1 MKVLFT
7 LVKRELQEH
16 KVGLI
21 YAPFIVAMIL
31 SLVIVLVYFGV
42 TDIKTNDFNFSTSI
56 YENGEA
62 VEWMRAATVEQ
73 KMTVIRSGLVVLG
86 FPVAFVMIFAVL
98 SYSLGTFFE
107 ERKDKSIIFWRS
119 LPISDLETVLS
130 KVFVV
135 VFIAPLIILPALI
148 FLHMVA
154 LFSASIFFAVS
165 DIVPFTW
172 IWNAYS
178 ITDWFRI
185 IFSLWMQLLWSLP
198 ILAWLMLAGAYS
210 RKPIVA
216 AVLPLVGII
225 AIERVVLGS
234 GVFLATAIERMQPW
248 SLMSSFPKQYEE
260 LRVVEIADIP
270 LLLATQEF
278 WYGMLISILLISA
291 IVYVR
296 SRSEY
301 SSVE

>member
-1 MKVLFT
+1 MKVLIT

-21 YAPFIVAMIL
+21 YAPFIVAIIL

-42 TDIKTNDFNFSTSI
+42 ADIKANDINFSTSV

-62 VEWMRAATVEQ
+62 VEWMRAATVDQ
-73 KMTVIRSGLVVLG
+73 KVAVIRSGLIVLG

-148 FLHMVA
+148 FLHMVS
-154 LFSASIFFAVS
+154 LLSASIFFAVS

-225 AIERVVLGS
+225 AIERVVFGS
-234 GVFLATAIERMQPW
+234 AVFLATAIERIQPW

-278 WYGMLISILLISA
+278 WYGMLISVLLIGA
-291 IVYVR
+291 IVYIR

>member
-1 MKVLFT
+1 MKVLIT

-21 YAPFIVAMIL
+21 YAPFIVAIIL

-42 TDIKTNDFNFSTSI
+42 ADIKANDINFSTSV

-62 VEWMRAATVEQ
+62 VEWMRAATVDQ
-73 KMTVIRSGLVVLG
+73 KVAVIRSGLIVLG

-148 FLHMVA
+148 FLHMVS
-154 LFSASIFFAVS
+154 LLSASIFFAVS

-225 AIERVVLGS
+225 AIERVVFGS
-234 GVFLATAIERMQPW
+234 AVFLATAIERIQPW

-278 WYGMLISILLISA
+278 WYGMLISILLIGE
-291 IVYVR
+291 IVYIR

>member
-1 MKVLFT
+1 MKVLIT

-21 YAPFIVAMIL
+21 YAPFIVATIL

-42 TDIKTNDFNFSTSI
+42 ADIKTNEFNFSTSV

-62 VEWMRAATVEQ
+62 VEWMRAATVDQ
-73 KMTVIRSGLVVLG
+73 KERVIRSGLIVLG

-148 FLHMVA
+148 FLQMVA
-154 LFSASIFFAVS
+154 LLSASIFFAVS

-178 ITDWFRI
+178 FTDWFRI
-185 IFSLWMQLLWSLP
+185 IFSLWTQLLWSLP

-216 AVLPLVGII
+216 AILPLVGII
-225 AIERVVLGS
+225 AIERVLFGS
-234 GVFLATAIERMQPW
+234 AVFLATAIERIQPW

-278 WYGMLISILLISA
+278 WYGMLISVLRIGA
-291 IVYVR
+291 IVYIR

>member
-1 MKVLFT
+1 MNVLIA

-21 YAPFIVAMIL
+21 YAPFIVAFIL
-31 SLVIVLVYFGV
+31 SLVMVLVYFGV
-42 TDIKTNDFNFSTSI
+42 ADIKTNEFNFSTSV

-62 VEWMRAATVEQ
+62 VEWMRAATVDQ
-73 KMTVIRSGLVVLG
+73 KERVIRSGLIVFG
-86 FPVAFVMIFAVL
+86 FPVVFIMIFAVL

-135 VFIAPLIILPALI
+135 VFVAPLIILPALI

-154 LFSASIFFAVS
+154 LLSASIYFAVS

-172 IWNAYS
+172 VWNAYS
-178 ITDWFRI
+178 IADWFRI

-225 AIERVVLGS
+225 ALERAVFGS
-234 GVFLATAIERMQPW
+234 AVFLATAIERLQPW

-260 LRVVEIADIP
+260 LRVVEITDIP
-270 LLLATQEF
+270 LLLTTQDF
-278 WYGMLISILLISA
+278 WYGILISVLLIGA
-291 IVYVR
+291 IVYIR

>member
-130 KVFVV
+130 
-135 VFIAPLIILPALI
+135 
-148 FLHMVA
+148 
-154 LFSASIFFAVS
+154 
-165 DIVPFTW
+165 
-172 IWNAYS
+172 
-178 ITDWFRI
+178 
-185 IFSLWMQLLWSLP
+185 
-198 ILAWLMLAGAYS
+198 
-210 RKPIVA
+210 
-216 AVLPLVGII
+216 
-225 AIERVVLGS
+225 
-234 GVFLATAIERMQPW
+234 
-248 SLMSSFPKQYEE
+248 
-260 LRVVEIADIP
+260 
-270 LLLATQEF
+270 
-278 WYGMLISILLISA
+278 
-291 IVYVR
+291 
-296 SRSEY
+296 
-301 SSVE
+301 

>member
-1 MKVLFT
+1 MT
-7 LVKRELQEH
+7 LVKRELQEY

-21 YAPFIVAMIL
+21 YAPFIVAFIL

-42 TDIKTNDFNFSTSI
+42 ADIKTNEFNFSTSV

-62 VEWMRAATVEQ
+62 VEWMRAATVDQ
-73 KMTVIRSGLVVLG
+73 KVAVIRSGLVVLG
-86 FPVAFVMIFAVL
+86 FPIAFVMIFAVL

-119 LPISDLETVLS
+119 LPISDLKTVLS
-130 KVFVV
+130 KVFIV
-135 VFIAPLIILPALI
+135 VFVAPLIILPALI
-148 FLHMVA
+148 FLHVA
-154 LFSASIFFAVS
+154 ALLTASIYFAVA

-178 ITDWFRI
+178 IVDWFRI

-216 AVLPLVGII
+216 AILPLVGLI
-225 AIERVVLGS
+225 ALERVVFGS
-234 GVFLATAIERMQPW
+234 AVFLATAIERIQPW
-248 SLMSSFPKQYEE
+248 SLMSSFPKQYEQ

-278 WYGMLISILLISA
+278 WYGILISILLIGA
-291 IVYVR
+291 IVYIR
-296 SRSEY
+296 SRGEY

>member
-1 MKVLFT
+1 MKVLIT

-21 YAPFIVAMIL
+21 YAPFIVAIIL

-42 TDIKTNDFNFSTSI
+42 ADIKANDINFSTSV

-62 VEWMRAATVEQ
+62 VEWMRAATVDQ
-73 KMTVIRSGLVVLG
+73 KVAVIRSGLIVLG

-148 FLHMVA
+148 FLHMVS
-154 LFSASIFFAVS
+154 LLSASIFFAVS

-185 IFSLWMQLLWSLP
+185 IFSLWTQLLWSLP

-216 AVLPLVGII
+216 AILPLVGII
-225 AIERVVLGS
+225 AIERVVFGS
-234 GVFLATAIERMQPW
+234 AVFLATAIERIQPW

-278 WYGMLISILLISA
+278 WYGMLISILLIGA
-291 IVYVR
+291 IVYIR

>member
-135 VFIAPLIILPALI
+135 VFVAPLIILPALI

-154 LFSASIFFAVS
+154 LLSASIFFAVS

-185 IFSLWMQLLWSLP
+185 IFSLWTQLLWSLP

-278 WYGMLISILLISA
+278 WYGMLISVLLISV
-291 IVYVR
+291 IVYIR

>member
-1 MKVLFT
+1 MKLLIT
-7 LVKRELQEH
+7 LVKRELQEY

-21 YAPFIVAMIL
+21 YAPFIVAFIL

-42 TDIKTNDFNFSTSI
+42 AEIKTNEFNFSTSV

-62 VEWMRAATVEQ
+62 VEWMRAATVDQ
-73 KMTVIRSGLVVLG
+73 KVAVIRSGLVVLG
-86 FPVAFVMIFAVL
+86 FPIAFVMIFAVL

-135 VFIAPLIILPALI
+135 VFVAPLIILPALI

-154 LFSASIFFAVS
+154 LLSASIFFAVS

-172 IWNAYS
+172 IWTAYS

-234 GVFLATAIERMQPW
+234 GVFFATAIERMQPW

-278 WYGMLISILLISA
+278 WYGMLISVLLISA
-291 IVYVR
+291 IVYIR

>member
-1 MKVLFT
+1 MKLLIT
-7 LVKRELQEH
+7 LIKRELQEY

-21 YAPFIVAMIL
+21 YAPFIVAFIL

-42 TDIKTNDFNFSTSI
+42 ADIKTNEFNFSTSV

-62 VEWMRAATVEQ
+62 VEWMRAATVDQ
-73 KMTVIRSGLVVLG
+73 KVAVIRSGLVVLG
-86 FPVAFVMIFAVL
+86 FPIAFVMIFAVL

-119 LPISDLETVLS
+119 LPISDLKTVLS
-130 KVFVV
+130 KVFIV
-135 VFIAPLIILPALI
+135 VFVAPLIILPALI
-148 FLHMVA
+148 FLHVA
-154 LFSASIFFAVS
+154 ALLTASIYFAVA

-185 IFSLWMQLLWSLP
+185 IFSLWTQLLWSLP

-216 AVLPLVGII
+216 AILPLVGLI
-225 AIERVVLGS
+225 ALERGCIRKCCIFS
-234 GVFLATAIERMQPW
+234 NCP
-248 SLMSSFPKQYEE
+248 
-260 LRVVEIADIP
+260 
-270 LLLATQEF
+270 
-278 WYGMLISILLISA
+278 
-291 IVYVR
+291 
-296 SRSEY
+296 
-301 SSVE
+301 

>member
-1 MKVLFT
+1 MRLLIT
-7 LVKRELQEH
+7 LVKRELQEY

-21 YAPFIVAMIL
+21 YAPFIVAFIL
-31 SLVIVLVYFGV
+31 SLVIVLVFFGV
-42 TDIKTNDFNFSTSI
+42 ADITTNEFNFSTSV

-62 VEWMRAATVEQ
+62 VEWMRAATVDQ
-73 KMTVIRSGLVVLG
+73 KVAVIRSGLVVLG
-86 FPVAFVMIFAVL
+86 FPIAFIMIFAVL

-119 LPISDLETVLS
+119 LPISDLKTVLS

-135 VFIAPLIILPALI
+135 VFVAPLIILPALI

-154 LFSASIFFAVS
+154 LLSASIYFAVS

-178 ITDWFRI
+178 IVDWFRI

-198 ILAWLMLAGAYS
+198 IFAWLMLAGAYS

-216 AVLPLVGII
+216 AILPLVGLI
-225 AIERVVLGS
+225 ALERVVFGS
-234 GVFLATAIERMQPW
+234 AVFLATAIERIQPW
-248 SLMSSFPKQYEE
+248 SLMSSFPKQYEQ

-278 WYGMLISILLISA
+278 WYGILISILLIGA
-291 IVYVR
+291 IVYIR
-296 SRSEY
+296 SRGEY

>member
-1 MKVLFT
+1 MKLLMT
-7 LVKRELQEH
+7 LIKRELQEY
-16 KVGLI
+16 KVGLV
-21 YAPFIVAMIL
+21 YAPFIVAFIL

-42 TDIKTNDFNFSTSI
+42 ADIKTNEFNFSTSV

-62 VEWMRAATVEQ
+62 VEWMRAATVDQ
-73 KMTVIRSGLVVLG
+73 KVAVIRSGLVVLG
-86 FPVAFVMIFAVL
+86 FPIAFVMIFAVL

-119 LPISDLETVLS
+119 LPISDLKTVLS
-130 KVFVV
+130 KVFIV
-135 VFIAPLIILPALI
+135 VFVAPLIILPALI
-148 FLHMVA
+148 FLHVA
-154 LFSASIFFAVS
+154 ALLTASIYFAVA

-178 ITDWFRI
+178 IVDWFRI

-216 AVLPLVGII
+216 AILPLVGLI
-225 AIERVVLGS
+225 ALERVVFGS
-234 GVFLATAIERMQPW
+234 ALFLATALERIRPW
-248 SLMSSFPKQYEE
+248 SLMSSFPKKYEE

-278 WYGMLISILLISA
+278 WYGILISVLLIGA
-291 IVYVR
+291 IVYIR
-296 SRSEY
+296 SRGEY

>member
-1 MKVLFT
+1 MKVFFT

-135 VFIAPLIILPALI
+135 VFVAPLIILPALI

-154 LFSASIFFAVS
+154 LLSASIFFAVS

-248 SLMSSFPKQYEE
+248 SLMSSFPKKYEE

-278 WYGMLISILLISA
+278 WYGMLISVLLISA
-291 IVYVR
+291 IVYIR

>member
-1 MKVLFT
+1 MKVLIT

-21 YAPFIVAMIL
+21 YAPFIVAIIL

-42 TDIKTNDFNFSTSI
+42 ADIKANDINFSTSV

-62 VEWMRAATVEQ
+62 VEWMRAATVDQ
-73 KMTVIRSGLVVLG
+73 KVAVIRSGLIVLG

-148 FLHMVA
+148 FLHMVS
-154 LFSASIFFAVS
+154 LLSASIFFAVS

-216 AVLPLVGII
+216 AILPLVGII
-225 AIERVVLGS
+225 AIERVVFGS
-234 GVFLATAIERMQPW
+234 AVFLATAIERIQPW

-278 WYGMLISILLISA
+278 WYGMLISILLIGA
-291 IVYVR
+291 IVYIR

>member
-1 MKVLFT
+1 MKVLIT

-21 YAPFIVAMIL
+21 YAPFIVATIM

-42 TDIKTNDFNFSTSI
+42 ADIKTNEFNFSTSV

-73 KMTVIRSGLVVLG
+73 KMTVIRSGLVVFG

-98 SYSLGTFFE
+98 SYSIGTFFE

-148 FLHMVA
+148 FIHMVA
-154 LFSASIFFAVS
+154 LLSASIFFAVS

-185 IFSLWMQLLWSLP
+185 IFSLWTQLLWSLP

-225 AIERVVLGS
+225 AIERVVFGS
-234 GVFLATAIERMQPW
+234 AVFLATAIERIQPW

-278 WYGMLISILLISA
+278 WYGILISVLLIGA
-291 IVYVR
+291 IVYIR

>member
-1 MKVLFT
+1 MKVLIT

-21 YAPFIVAMIL
+21 YAPFIVAIIL

-42 TDIKTNDFNFSTSI
+42 ADIKANDINFSTSV

-62 VEWMRAATVEQ
+62 VEWMRAATVDQ
-73 KMTVIRSGLVVLG
+73 KVAVIRSGLIVLG

-148 FLHMVA
+148 FLHMVS
-154 LFSASIFFAVS
+154 LLSASIFFAVS

-225 AIERVVLGS
+225 AIERVVFGS
-234 GVFLATAIERMQPW
+234 AVFLATAIERIQPW

-278 WYGMLISILLISA
+278 WYGMLISTLLIGA
-291 IVYVR
+291 IVYIR

>member
-1 MKVLFT
+1 MKLLIT
-7 LVKRELQEH
+7 LVKRELQEY

-21 YAPFIVAMIL
+21 YAPFIVAFIL
-31 SLVIVLVYFGV
+31 SLVIILVYFGV
-42 TDIKTNDFNFSTSI
+42 TDIKTNEINFSISV

-62 VEWMRAATVEQ
+62 VEWMRAATVDQ
-73 KMTVIRSGLVVLG
+73 KVAVIRSGLIVLG
-86 FPVAFVMIFAVL
+86 FPIAFVMIFAVL

-119 LPISDLETVLS
+119 LPISDLKTVLS

-135 VFIAPLIILPALI
+135 VFVAPLIILPALI

-154 LFSASIFFAVS
+154 LLSASIYFAVA

-185 IFSLWMQLLWSLP
+185 IFSLWTQLLWSLP

-216 AVLPLVGII
+216 SILPLVGFI
-225 AIERVVLGS
+225 AIERVVFGS
-234 GVFLATAIERMQPW
+234 AVFLTTAIERIQPW

-278 WYGMLISILLISA
+278 WYGILISVLLIGA
-291 IVYVR
+291 IVYIR

>member
-1 MKVLFT
+1 MKVLIT

-21 YAPFIVAMIL
+21 YAPFIVATIL

-42 TDIKTNDFNFSTSI
+42 ADIKTKEFNFSTSV

-62 VEWMRAATVEQ
+62 VEWMRAATVDQ
-73 KMTVIRSGLVVLG
+73 KERVIRSGLIVLG

-148 FLHMVA
+148 FLQMVA
-154 LFSASIFFAVS
+154 LLSASIFFAVS

-178 ITDWFRI
+178 FTDWFRI
-185 IFSLWMQLLWSLP
+185 IFSLWTQLLWSLP

-216 AVLPLVGII
+216 AILPLVGII
-225 AIERVVLGS
+225 ALERVLFGS
-234 GVFLATAIERMQPW
+234 AVFLATAIERIQPW

-278 WYGMLISILLISA
+278 WYGMLISVLLIGA
-291 IVYVR
+291 IVYIR

>member
-1 MKVLFT
+1 MRLLIT
-7 LVKRELQEH
+7 LVKRELQEY

-21 YAPFIVAMIL
+21 YAPFIVAFIL
-31 SLVIVLVYFGV
+31 SLVIVLVFFGV
-42 TDIKTNDFNFSTSI
+42 ADITTNEFNFSTSV

-62 VEWMRAATVEQ
+62 VEWMRAATVDQ
-73 KMTVIRSGLVVLG
+73 KVAVIRSGLIVLG
-86 FPVAFVMIFAVL
+86 FPIAFVMIFAVL

-119 LPISDLETVLS
+119 LPISDLKTVLS

-135 VFIAPLIILPALI
+135 VFVAPLIILPALI

-154 LFSASIFFAVS
+154 LLSASLYFAVA

-178 ITDWFRI
+178 IIDWFRI

-216 AVLPLVGII
+216 AILPLVGLI
-225 AIERVVLGS
+225 ALERVVFGS
-234 GVFLATAIERMQPW
+234 AVFLATAIERIQPW
-248 SLMSSFPKQYEE
+248 SLMSSFPNQYED

-278 WYGMLISILLISA
+278 WYGMLSSLLLISV

>member
-1 MKVLFT
+1 L
-7 LVKRELQEH
+7 
-16 KVGLI
+16 
-21 YAPFIVAMIL
+21 
-31 SLVIVLVYFGV
+31 
-42 TDIKTNDFNFSTSI
+42 

-62 VEWMRAATVEQ
+62 VEWMRAATVDQ
-73 KMTVIRSGLVVLG
+73 KVAVIRSGLIVLG
-86 FPVAFVMIFAVL
+86 FPIAFVMIFAVL

-119 LPISDLETVLS
+119 LPISDLKTVLS

-135 VFIAPLIILPALI
+135 VFVAPLIILPALI

-154 LFSASIFFAVS
+154 LLSASIYFAVA

-178 ITDWFRI
+178 IVDWFRI

-210 RKPIVA
+210 KKPIVA
-216 AVLPLVGII
+216 AILPLVGLI
-225 AIERVVLGS
+225 ALERVVFGS
-234 GVFLATAIERMQPW
+234 AVFLATAIERIQPW
-248 SLMSSFPKQYEE
+248 SLMSSFPKQYEQ

-278 WYGMLISILLISA
+278 WYGILISVLLIGA
-291 IVYVR
+291 IVYIR

>member
-1 MKVLFT
+1 MNVLIA

-21 YAPFIVAMIL
+21 YAPFIVATIL

-42 TDIKTNDFNFSTSI
+42 ADIKTNEFNFSTSV

-62 VEWMRAATVEQ
+62 VEWMRAATVDQ
-73 KMTVIRSGLVVLG
+73 KERVIRSGLIVLG

-148 FLHMVA
+148 FLHMVS
-154 LFSASIFFAVS
+154 LLSASIFFAVS

-216 AVLPLVGII
+216 AILPLVGII
-225 AIERVVLGS
+225 AIERVVFGS
-234 GVFLATAIERMQPW
+234 AVFLATAIERIQPW

-278 WYGMLISILLISA
+278 WYGMLISILLIGA
-291 IVYVR
+291 IVYIR

>member
-1 MKVLFT
+1 MKVLIT

-21 YAPFIVAMIL
+21 YAPFIVATIL

-42 TDIKTNDFNFSTSI
+42 ADIKTNEFNFSTSV

-62 VEWMRAATVEQ
+62 VEWMRVATVDQ
-73 KMTVIRSGLVVLG
+73 KERVIRSGLIVLG

-148 FLHMVA
+148 FLQMVA
-154 LFSASIFFAVS
+154 LLSASIFFAVS

-178 ITDWFRI
+178 FTDWFRI
-185 IFSLWMQLLWSLP
+185 IFSLWTQLLWSLP

-216 AVLPLVGII
+216 AILPLVGII
-225 AIERVVLGS
+225 AIERVLFGS
-234 GVFLATAIERMQPW
+234 AVFLATAIERIQPW

-278 WYGMLISILLISA
+278 WYGMLISVLLIGA
-291 IVYVR
+291 IVYIR

>member
-1 MKVLFT
+1 MKVLIT

-21 YAPFIVAMIL
+21 YSPFIVATIL

-42 TDIKTNDFNFSTSI
+42 ADIKTNEFNFSTSV

-62 VEWMRAATVEQ
+62 VEWMRAATVDQ
-73 KMTVIRSGLVVLG
+73 KERVIRSGLIVLG

-148 FLHMVA
+148 FLQMVA
-154 LFSASIFFAVS
+154 LLSASIFFAVS

-178 ITDWFRI
+178 FTDWFRI
-185 IFSLWMQLLWSLP
+185 IFSLWTQLLWSLP

-216 AVLPLVGII
+216 AILPLVGII
-225 AIERVVLGS
+225 AIERVLFGS
-234 GVFLATAIERMQPW
+234 AVFLATAIERIQPW

-278 WYGMLISILLISA
+278 WYGMLISVLLIGA
-291 IVYVR
+291 IVYIR

>member
-1 MKVLFT
+1 MKVLIT

-21 YAPFIVAMIL
+21 YAPFIVAIIL

-42 TDIKTNDFNFSTSI
+42 ADIKANDINFSTSV

-62 VEWMRAATVEQ
+62 VEWMRAATVDQ
-73 KMTVIRSGLVVLG
+73 KVAVIRSGLIVLG

-148 FLHMVA
+148 FLHMVS
-154 LFSASIFFAVS
+154 LLSASIFFAVS

-225 AIERVVLGS
+225 AIERVVFGS
-234 GVFLATAIERMQPW
+234 AVFLATAIERIQPW

-270 LLLATQEF
+270 LLLATHEF
-278 WYGMLISILLISA
+278 WYGMLISVLLIGA
-291 IVYVR
+291 IVYIR

>member
-1 MKVLFT
+1 MKLLIT
-7 LVKRELQEH
+7 LIKRELQEY

-21 YAPFIVAMIL
+21 YAPFIVAFIL

-42 TDIKTNDFNFSTSI
+42 ADIKTNEFNFSTSV

-62 VEWMRAATVEQ
+62 VEWMRAATVDQ
-73 KMTVIRSGLVVLG
+73 KVAVIRSGLIVLG
-86 FPVAFVMIFAVL
+86 FPIAFVMIFAVL

-119 LPISDLETVLS
+119 LPISDLKTVLS

-135 VFIAPLIILPALI
+135 VFVAPLIILPALI
-148 FLHMVA
+148 FLHVVA
-154 LFSASIFFAVS
+154 LLSASIYFAVA

-178 ITDWFRI
+178 IVDWFRI

-216 AVLPLVGII
+216 AILPLVGLI
-225 AIERVVLGS
+225 ALERVVFGS
-234 GVFLATAIERMQPW
+234 AVFLATAIERIQPW
-248 SLMSSFPKQYEE
+248 SLMSSFPKQYEQ

-278 WYGMLISILLISA
+278 WYGILISVLLIGA
-291 IVYVR
+291 IVYIR

>member
-135 VFIAPLIILPALI
+135 VFVAPLIILPALI

-216 AVLPLVGII
+216 AVLPLVGVI

-234 GVFLATAIERMQPW
+234 GVFLATAFERMQPW

-278 WYGMLISILLISA
+278 WYGMLISVLLISV

>member
-1 MKVLFT
+1 MRLLIT
-7 LVKRELQEH
+7 LVKRELQEY

-21 YAPFIVAMIL
+21 YAPFIVAFIL

-42 TDIKTNDFNFSTSI
+42 ADIKTNEFNFSTSV

-62 VEWMRAATVEQ
+62 VEWMRAATVDQ
-73 KMTVIRSGLVVLG
+73 KVAVIRSGLVVLG
-86 FPVAFVMIFAVL
+86 FPIAFVMIFAVL

-119 LPISDLETVLS
+119 LPISDLKTVLS
-130 KVFVV
+130 KVFIV
-135 VFIAPLIILPALI
+135 VFVAPLIILPALI
-148 FLHMVA
+148 FLHVA
-154 LFSASIFFAVS
+154 ALLTASIYFAVA

-178 ITDWFRI
+178 IVDWFRI

-216 AVLPLVGII
+216 AILPLVGLI
-225 AIERVVLGS
+225 AIERVVFGS
-234 GVFLATAIERMQPW
+234 AVFLATAIERIQPW
-248 SLMSSFPKQYEE
+248 SLMSSFPKQYEQ

-278 WYGMLISILLISA
+278 WYGILISVLLIGA
-291 IVYVR
+291 IVYIR
-296 SRSEY
+296 SRGEY

>member
-1 MKVLFT
+1 MKLLIT
-7 LVKRELQEH
+7 LVKRELQEY

-21 YAPFIVAMIL
+21 YAPFIVAFIL

-42 TDIKTNDFNFSTSI
+42 TDIKTNEFNFSTSL

-62 VEWMRAATVEQ
+62 VEWMRAATVDQ
-73 KMTVIRSGLVVLG
+73 KVAVIRSGLVVLG
-86 FPVAFVMIFAVL
+86 FPIAFVMIFAVL

-119 LPISDLETVLS
+119 LPISDLKTVLS
-130 KVFVV
+130 KVFIV
-135 VFIAPLIILPALI
+135 VFVAPLIILPALI
-148 FLHMVA
+148 FLHVA
-154 LFSASIFFAVS
+154 ALLTASIYFAVA

-178 ITDWFRI
+178 IVDWFRI

-216 AVLPLVGII
+216 AILPLVGLI
-225 AIERVVLGS
+225 ALERVVFGS
-234 GVFLATAIERMQPW
+234 AVFLATAIERIQPW
-248 SLMSSFPKQYEE
+248 SLMSSFPKQYEQ

-270 LLLATQEF
+270 LLLVTQEF
-278 WYGMLISILLISA
+278 WYGILISVLLIGA
-291 IVYVR
+291 IVYIR

>member
-1 MKVLFT
+1 MRLLIT
-7 LVKRELQEH
+7 LVKLELQEY

-21 YAPFIVAMIL
+21 YAPFIVAFIL
-31 SLVIVLVYFGV
+31 SLVIVLVFFGV
-42 TDIKTNDFNFSTSI
+42 ADITTNEFNFSTSV

-62 VEWMRAATVEQ
+62 VEWMRAATVDQ
-73 KMTVIRSGLVVLG
+73 KVAVIRSGLVVLG
-86 FPVAFVMIFAVL
+86 FPIAFIMIFAVL

-119 LPISDLETVLS
+119 LPISDLKTVLS

-135 VFIAPLIILPALI
+135 VFVAPLIILPALI

-154 LFSASIFFAVS
+154 LLSASIYFAVS

-178 ITDWFRI
+178 IVDWFRI

-198 ILAWLMLAGAYS
+198 IFAWLMLAGAYS

-216 AVLPLVGII
+216 AILPLVGLI
-225 AIERVVLGS
+225 ALERVVFGS
-234 GVFLATAIERMQPW
+234 AVFLATAIERIQPW
-248 SLMSSFPKQYEE
+248 SLMSSFPKQYEQ

-278 WYGMLISILLISA
+278 WYGILISILLIGA
-291 IVYVR
+291 IVYIR
-296 SRSEY
+296 SRGEY

>member
-1 MKVLFT
+1 MKVLIT
-7 LVKRELQEH
+7 LVRRELQEH

-21 YAPFIVAMIL
+21 YAPFIVAAIL

-62 VEWMRAATVEQ
+62 VEWMRVATVEQ

-148 FLHMVA
+148 FLNMVA
-154 LFSASIFFAVS
+154 LLSASIFFAVS

-216 AVLPLVGII
+216 AVLPLVGVI

-278 WYGMLISILLISA
+278 WYGMLISVLLISV

>member
-1 MKVLFT
+1 MKVLIT
-7 LVKRELQEH
+7 LVRRELQEH

-21 YAPFIVAMIL
+21 YAPFIVAAIL

-62 VEWMRAATVEQ
+62 VEWMRVATVEQ

-154 LFSASIFFAVS
+154 LLSASIFFAVS

-216 AVLPLVGII
+216 AVLPLVGVI

-234 GVFLATAIERMQPW
+234 GVFLATAFERMQPW

-278 WYGMLISILLISA
+278 WYGMLISVLLISA
-291 IVYVR
+291 IVYIR

>member
-1 MKVLFT
+1 MKVLIT

-21 YAPFIVAMIL
+21 YAPFIVATIL

-42 TDIKTNDFNFSTSI
+42 ADIKTKEFNFSTSV

-62 VEWMRAATVEQ
+62 VEWMRAATVDQ
-73 KMTVIRSGLVVLG
+73 KERVIRSGLIVLG

-148 FLHMVA
+148 FLQMVA
-154 LFSASIFFAVS
+154 LLSASIFFAVS

-178 ITDWFRI
+178 FTDWFRI
-185 IFSLWMQLLWSLP
+185 IFSLWTQLLWSLP

-216 AVLPLVGII
+216 AILPLVGII
-225 AIERVVLGS
+225 AIERVLFGS
-234 GVFLATAIERMQPW
+234 AVFLATAIERIQPW

-278 WYGMLISILLISA
+278 WYGMLISVLLIGA
-291 IVYVR
+291 IVYIR

>member
-1 MKVLFT
+1 MNLLIA
-7 LVKRELQEH
+7 LVRRELQEH

-21 YAPFIVAMIL
+21 YAPFFVGFIL
-31 SLVIVLVYFGV
+31 SFVIVLVYFGV
-42 TDIKTNDFNFSTSI
+42 ADIKTNEFNFSTSV

-62 VEWMRAATVEQ
+62 VEWMRAATVDQ
-73 KMTVIRSGLVVLG
+73 KERVIRSGLIVLG
-86 FPVAFVMIFAVL
+86 FPIAFIMIFAVL
-98 SYSLGTFFE
+98 SYSLGTFYE

-119 LPISDLETVLS
+119 LPVSDLETVLS

-135 VFIAPLIILPALI
+135 VFVAPLIILPALI

-154 LFSASIFFAVS
+154 LLSASIYFAVS

-178 ITDWFRI
+178 IVDWFRI

-225 AIERVVLGS
+225 AIERVLFGS
-234 GVFLATAIERMQPW
+234 AVFLATAIERLQPW

-270 LLLATQEF
+270 LLLTTQDF
-278 WYGMLISILLISA
+278 WYGILISVLLIGA
-291 IVYVR
+291 IVYIR

>member
-1 MKVLFT
+1 
-7 LVKRELQEH
+7 
-16 KVGLI
+16 
-21 YAPFIVAMIL
+21 
-31 SLVIVLVYFGV
+31 VYFGV
-42 TDIKTNDFNFSTSI
+42 ADIKTKDFNFSTSV

-62 VEWMRAATVEQ
+62 VEWMRAATVDQ
-73 KMTVIRSGLVVLG
+73 KERVIRSGLIVLG
-86 FPVAFVMIFAVL
+86 FPIAFIMIFAVL
-98 SYSLGTFFE
+98 SYSLGTFYE

-135 VFIAPLIILPALI
+135 VFVAPLIILPALI

-154 LFSASIFFAVS
+154 LLSASIFFAVS

-178 ITDWFRI
+178 IVDWFRI

-216 AVLPLVGII
+216 AMLPLVGII
-225 AIERVVLGS
+225 AIERVLFGS
-234 GVFLATAIERMQPW
+234 AVFLATAIERIQPW

-278 WYGMLISILLISA
+278 WYGMLISVLLIGA
-291 IVYVR
+291 IVYIR

>member
-1 MKVLFT
+1 MKVLIT

-21 YAPFIVAMIL
+21 YAPFIVATIL

-42 TDIKTNDFNFSTSI
+42 ADIKTKDFDFSTSV

-62 VEWMRAATVEQ
+62 VEWMRAATVDQ
-73 KMTVIRSGLVVLG
+73 KERVIRSGLIVLG

-148 FLHMVA
+148 FLQMVA
-154 LFSASIFFAVS
+154 LLSASIFFAVS

-178 ITDWFRI
+178 FTDWFRI
-185 IFSLWMQLLWSLP
+185 IFSLWTQLLWSLP

-216 AVLPLVGII
+216 AILPLVGII
-225 AIERVVLGS
+225 AIERVLFGS
-234 GVFLATAIERMQPW
+234 AVFLATAIERIQPW

-278 WYGMLISILLISA
+278 WYGMLISVLLIGA
-291 IVYVR
+291 IVYIR

>member
-21 YAPFIVAMIL
+21 YAPFFVAMIL

-135 VFIAPLIILPALI
+135 VFVAPLIILPALI

-154 LFSASIFFAVS
+154 LLSASIFFAVS

-278 WYGMLISILLISA
+278 WYGMLISVLLISA
-291 IVYVR
+291 IVYIR

>member
-98 SYSLGTFFE
+98 SYSLGTFF
-107 ERKDKSIIFWRS
+107 
-119 LPISDLETVLS
+119 L
-130 KVFVV
+130 
-135 VFIAPLIILPALI
+135 
-148 FLHMVA
+148 
-154 LFSASIFFAVS
+154 
-165 DIVPFTW
+165 
-172 IWNAYS
+172 
-178 ITDWFRI
+178 
-185 IFSLWMQLLWSLP
+185 
-198 ILAWLMLAGAYS
+198 
-210 RKPIVA
+210 
-216 AVLPLVGII
+216 
-225 AIERVVLGS
+225 
-234 GVFLATAIERMQPW
+234 TA
-248 SLMSSFPKQYEE
+248 
-260 LRVVEIADIP
+260 
-270 LLLATQEF
+270 
-278 WYGMLISILLISA
+278 
-291 IVYVR
+291 
-296 SRSEY
+296 
-301 SSVE
+301 